1 MLVVLL
7 HQLVALLRGLVARGV
22 FARVGYAF
30 AQVVCAF
37 ARLLCFCTGWVRRFF
52 TATSLN
58 LTDFCQVSECRENG
72 QVSGDL
78 EELFAL
84 LRGCCAFAQVVCA
97 FARLLCICTGWGYRF
112 FTATSLNLTDFCQV
126 SECRENGQVSGDLED
141 LFTE

>member
-78 EELFAL
+78 EDLLAQSERTAL
-84 LRGCCAFAQVVCA
+84 
-97 FARLLCICTGWGYRF
+97 
-112 FTATSLNLTDFCQV
+112 TSP
-126 SECRENGQVSGDLED
+126 SGKG
-141 LFTE
+141 